1 MKVIDFHSHIVPG
14 RYPDRPP
21 GVAEASWPSMERI
34 DDTHSRMVIAGRQF
48 RVFESF
54 YWDVG
59 ERIGRLDEEGIAVQ
73 VISPLPELLSYW
85 LSADAA
91 EAITDFMNE
100 FVACMINAAPGRFAG
115 MGSVVLQEP
124 ARAVRQLERFESLG
138 LKGVHI
144 GSHVNGVSIAD
155 PQFLPFYEAAEALG
169 LFVFVHGIKPGGAGL
184 MLGPPLMPAVVG
196 VPQETAVAIS
206 SFIMTDI
213 LGRFPR
219 LKLVFSHGGGTI
231 ASMMDRFQAVWQEF
245 EPMRKAVAMPPEE
258 YLRRFYYDTVVFGPE
273 YLSYLTK
280 RLGVTQLVAGTDG
293 PVDFGQPHIPILMSA
308 AGIGAQDQEF
318 IAHKNAEA
326 LLAVDSVARAQS
338 STTEA
343 QAASVEENRI

>member
-1 MKVIDFHSHIVPG
+1 MKVIDFHSHIVPS
-14 RYPDRPP
+14 RYPERPP
-21 GVAEASWPSMERI
+21 GVAEVNWPSMEPI
-34 DDTHSRMVIAGRQF
+34 DDTHSKMVIAGRQF
-48 RVFESF
+48 RIFESF
-54 YWDVG
+54 YWNVE
-59 ERIGRLDEEGIAVQ
+59 ERIARLDEEGISLQ

-85 LSADAA
+85 LSPDAA

-100 FVACMINAAPGRFAG
+100 FVADMVDAAPGRFAG
-115 MGSVVLQEP
+115 MGSVALQDP
-124 ARAVRQLERFESLG
+124 ARAVRQLAHIKKLG
-138 LKGVHI
+138 LRGVHI

-155 PQFLPFYEAAEALG
+155 PRFLPFYEAAEALG
-169 LFVFVHGIKPGGAGL
+169 LFVFVHGIKPGGAAL

-206 SFIMTDI
+206 SLIMTDI

-231 ASMMDRFQAVWQEF
+231 ASVMDRFQAVWKEF
-245 EPMRKAVAMPPEE
+245 EPMRKALAMPPAE

-273 YLSYLTK
+273 YLAYLTK

-293 PVDFGQPHIPILMSA
+293 PVDFGQPQIPVLLSA

-326 LLAVDSVARAQS
+326 LLAGDAVARAQS
-338 STTEA
+338 SA
-343 QAASVEENRI
+343 SGAAAASLEETRI

>member
-1 MKVIDFHSHIVPG
+1 MKVIDFHSHIVPS
-14 RYPDRPP
+14 RYPDRPA
-21 GVAEASWPSMERI
+21 GVAEVNWPSMEPI
-34 DDTHSRMVIAGRQF
+34 DDTHSKMVIAGRQF

-54 YWDVG
+54 YWSVG

-85 LSADAA
+85 LAADAA

-100 FVACMINAAPGRFAG
+100 FVAGMVGAAPRRFAG
-115 MGSVVLQEP
+115 MGSVALQEP
-124 ARAVRQLERFESLG
+124 ARAVRQLEHFLG
-138 LKGVHI
+138 LGLRGVHI
-144 GSHVNGVSIAD
+144 GSHINGVSIAD
-155 PQFLPFYEAAEALG
+155 PRFFPFYEAVEALG
-169 LFVFVHGIKPGGAGL
+169 LFVFVHGIKPGGAAL

-206 SFIMTDI
+206 SLIMTDI

-231 ASMMDRFQAVWQEF
+231 ASVIDRFQAVWEEF
-245 EPMRKAVAMPPEE
+245 EPMRKALAMPPED

-280 RLGVTQLVAGTDG
+280 RLGATQLVAGTDG
-293 PVDFGQPHIPILMSA
+293 PVDFGQPKVPILLSA
-308 AGIGAQDQEF
+308 AGIGARDQDL
-318 IAHKNAEA
+318 IAHGNAES
-326 LLAVDSVARAQS
+326 LLAGV
-338 STTEA
+338 A
-343 QAASVEENRI
+343 QA